1 VEPVTVP
8 PEPETPTLW
17 LGKES
22 TPEAKTA
29 ETPVASA
36 PAVQP
41 EQIDEVPCPRCGAK
55 LINPENLGWCSKC
68 GFCRS
73 LEEDAAKM
81 ESVAPARA
89 RMPSF
94 LGASEFLDLLGRAP
108 RWLWVLLAGTAVIA
122 LLSLVGNLV
131 LPLAS
136 LPRAVWSTAQILLG
150 LLGLFGAQVWA
161 LFLIAPGDDKV
172 GAKDAIISGRLWGL
186 TFDRLPETRRQVWL
200 GGWSLAAMLLGVFVV
215 GGLGYWGQF
224 YNPKRVADKGL
235 LQAVAQ
241 AAKDKGGDKSLEESV
256 EDVANTQELT
266 KKDEEKRKEEERKK
280 KEQAKIDK
288 RPTVQCV
295 VIGYMVDADKN
306 LTGLVVATLEGERL
320 QYAGTVQ
327 RGFTPEASKEVLGR
341 LASLEAPNPLIKGLS
356 MSAVWVKPKLF
367 CEVHQS
373 GADKDGHLIS
383 PAFAALLTE

>member
-1 VEPVTVP
+1 
-8 PEPETPTLW
+8 
-17 LGKES
+17 
-22 TPEAKTA
+22 
-29 ETPVASA
+29 
-36 PAVQP
+36 VQP

-55 LINPENLGWCSKC
+55 LINPESLGWCSRC

-81 ESVAPARA
+81 DSVAPGRA
-89 RMPSF
+89 PNPSF

-108 RWLWVLLAGTAVIA
+108 RWLWVLLAGTAAIA
-122 LLSLVGNLV
+122 MLSLVGNLV
-131 LPLAS
+131 LPMAS
-136 LPRAVWSTAQILLG
+136 LPRAVWSTVQILLG

-161 LFLIAPGDDKV
+161 LFLIAPDDDKV

-186 TFDRLPETRRQVWL
+186 TFNRLPETRRQVWL

-215 GGLGYWGQF
+215 GGLGYWTQF
-224 YNPKRVADKGL
+224 YNPKKVADKGL

-241 AAKDKGGDKSLEESV
+241 AAMDKGSDKSLEEAV
-256 EDVANTQELT
+256 EDFADSQDLT
-266 KKDEEKRKEEERKK
+266 KKDEEKKKEEERKK
-280 KEQAKIDK
+280 EEAKIDR

-306 LTGLVVATLEGERL
+306 LTGLVVATLDGERL

-327 RGFTPEASKEVLGR
+327 RGFTPEASKEILDR
-341 LASLEAPNPLIKGLS
+341 LASLKAPSPLIKGLS
-356 MSAVWVKPKLF
+356 MTAVWVKPKLF

-373 GADKDGHLIS
+373 GADKEGHLLN